1 MLKTVLL
8 SQPEG
13 GEMIMISLL
22 NTHPLFIDQVDRLL
36 ERLEGGETIQEIVKE
51 EKRRAK
57 KKLKK
62 KQQQSTLKLLE
73 KERKVCCCYI

>member
-1 MLKTVLL
+1 MLKTMLL
-8 SQPEG
+8 SQQEG
-13 GEMIMISLL
+13 GELLMISLL
-22 NTHPLFIDQVDRLL
+22 LSPLFDQVDRLL

-73 KERKVCCCYI
+73 KERKVCCC